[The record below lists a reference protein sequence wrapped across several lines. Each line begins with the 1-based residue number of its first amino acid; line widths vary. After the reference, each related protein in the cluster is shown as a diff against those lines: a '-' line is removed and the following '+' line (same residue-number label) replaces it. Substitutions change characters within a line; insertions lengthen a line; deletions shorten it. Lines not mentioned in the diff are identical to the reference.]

1 MKNKYLKYIICF
13 FSILSIVASP
23 ALIVSAGQI
32 NSDNTMILSCGRPSS
47 GSSTGFLEVCL
58 RRPDSDELTC
68 RVFSWNIFQ
77 EFTHWFPEEQ
87 TFTTDM
93 SIRIEFYHNDS
104 TGEDVVNFN
113 FVSIEGLA
121 NEYIANIFSVNE
133 GGNRMFG
140 KVNTNGLYYDYS
152 TSLEIVGYH
161 VYGNA
166 IVYGS
171 ENVGTEKFF
180 IAYAE
185 SGVIYNA
192 ITQSQSDYTDKI
204 IANQNEN
211 TDKIADNQDKN
222 SQNLV
227 LKIVELILSQNDN
240 TDKITKNQDDNAD
253 KIINAGEDV
262 DQPDF
267 DSTNNDLDN
276 TTNQMNKI
284 ESEYTL
290 DKTDTQKSLNA
301 GKNFILGTDMHNA
314 SIQVKNWI
322 EKFGSDN
329 VVISGFLVACMVL
342 GVCFWIIGRKSW

>member
-1 MKNKYLKYIICF
+1 MKVKIIKYIICL
-13 FSILSIVASP
+13 FSIISIVASP
-23 ALIVSAGQI
+23 ALFVSATQI
-32 NSDNTMILSCGRPSS
+32 NSDNTMIMSCGRPSS

-58 RRPDSDELTC
+58 RRPDTDELTC

-133 GGNRMFG
+133 SGNRMFG
-140 KVNTNGLYYDYS
+140 KVNTNGLYYDYA
-152 TSLEIVGYH
+152 TPLEIVGYH

-192 ITQSQSDYTDKI
+192 ITQSQDDNTDRI
-204 IANQNEN
+204 IANQDEN
-211 TDKIADNQDKN
+211 TDKIMENQDKN
-222 SQNLV
+222 
-227 LKIVELILSQNDN
+227 
-240 TDKITKNQDDNAD
+240 TDKILD
-253 KIINAGEDV
+253 AGEDV
-262 DQPDF
+262 EQPDF
-267 DSTNNDLDN
+267 EDTNGKLDD

-284 ESEYTL
+284 EGEYTIDQTSTQSEL
-290 DKTDTQKSLNA
+290 SKTIDFLNGSEMTEA
-301 GKNFILGTDMHNA
+301 TV
-314 SIQVKNWI
+314 QVKNWI
-322 EKFGSDN
+322 EKFASDN
-329 VVISGFLVACMVL
+329 WVISGFLVACMSL
-342 GVCFWIIGRKSW
+342 GLCFWVIGRKSW